1 MSHQIL
7 SGVLAIVWIVLFY
20 VFKLPPVGLVVT
32 GLLFLPWV
40 WKTPWSGIGVGSAS
54 MLLHTILLRI
64 FSPTGSDPMGIFWG
78 ISIGIFTLGYVAWMR
93 SRELKDITSQRKA
106 LRALELGTL
115 RLDEA
120 QDAQSVMEAGLDA
133 IRVLD
138 LAPHLAFMRFQG
150 EGVAI
155 VLGRGG
161 FSAFEG
167 KYIGQLTRNPRQTQ
181 VEQLIR
187 HLGDHV
193 PPARDWQLMAL
204 SLESAGHKNLGTVVL
219 ARDIKREFVASERS
233 LAVSLIR
240 LFGAHLGQVTQLRE
254 LERLH
259 EAAHMTLGL
268 ALEYRDY
275 ETPGHTARVVQM
287 SEIFG
292 QHLGLSLQER
302 ASLRAG
308 AYLHDIGKMV
318 IADQILLKPDLLS
331 YEERETMEKHTLIGH
346 ELLSKLGFV
355 SGETLE
361 VVKYHHERFDG
372 GGYPD
377 GLMGEEIPY
386 LARIFSII
394 DLFDALIHERPYKT
408 TLTPTEAIGEIEFQ
422 MGRQLDPHLAREFI
436 DLWTDGKFKFDA
448 QTSFSFSETL

>member
-1 MSHQIL
+1 MPYRIVSV
-7 SGVLAIVWIVLFY
+7 VLAAVWIALSYVL
-20 VFKLPPVGLVVT
+20 KLPSAALAIT
-32 GLLFLPWV
+32 ALLFFPWS
-40 WKTPWSGIGVGSAS
+40 WKDPWSGLGAGSAGI
-54 MLLHTILLRI
+54 LGHVILLRI
-64 FSPTGSDPMGIFWG
+64 LFPAGNEPSGVLWG
-78 ISIGIFTLGYVAWMR
+78 MSIGICSLAWVSWMR

-233 LAVSLIR
+233 LVVSLIR

-275 ETPGHTARVVQM
+275 ETTGHTARVVQM

-292 QHLGLSLQER
+292 QHLGLSPHER

-355 SGETLE
+355 SNETLE
-361 VVKYHHERFDG
+361 VVKHHHERFDG

-377 GLMGEEIPY
+377 GRMGEEIPY
-386 LARIFSII
+386 LARIFAII

-408 TLTPTEAIGEIEFQ
+408 TLTPREAIEEIEFQ

-436 DLWTDGKFKFDA
+436 DLWTDGKFKLGS
-448 QTSFSFSETL
+448 QTSLSFSETL